1 MDRRKSESM
10 RPGDNGKYDDGR
22 MVKMMRMMTRMMDM
36 MTRMMNLMMTVMITS
51 IMIIMIIFVNILFVT
66 SNLFTKAA
74 KLKSINETDSKP
86 NSEMRDYVQA

>member
-22 MVKMMRMMTRMMDM
+22 MVKMMRMMDM
-36 MTRMMNLMMTVMITS
+36 MTRMMNLMMTVMITI

-74 KLKSINETDSKP
+74 RLKSINETDSKP